1 LQAAEYSSAAKQQTK
16 KENIMKKTILS
27 IIAIRASTAFAVA
40 QTSSTTTTTTTG
52 MGTLTT
58 YTPGSAFIVKET
70 SGPVT
75 YSYGDNV
82 TYVTKSG
89 KTLTESDVTSRM
101 KVGIPVSV
109 GYSTVG
115 EKRVISR
122 VEIDD

>member
-1 LQAAEYSSAAKQQTK
+1 
-16 KENIMKKTILS
+16 
-27 IIAIRASTAFAVA
+27 
-40 QTSSTTTTTTTG
+40 

-58 YTPGSAFIVKET
+58 YTPGSSFVVKET

-75 YSYGDNV
+75 YAYGDTV

-89 KTLTESDVTSRM
+89 KVLSKEDVATRI
-101 KVGIPVSV
+101 KVGVPVSV
-109 GYSTVG
+109 GYTTLG

>member
-1 LQAAEYSSAAKQQTK
+1 
-16 KENIMKKTILS
+16 MKKVILS
-27 IIAIRASTAFAVA
+27 LAAICASTAFAVA

-52 MGTLTT
+52 MGTITE
-58 YTPGSAFIVKET
+58 YSPGQTFIVKET

-75 YSYGDNV
+75 YSYGDSV

-89 KTLTESDVTSRM
+89 KVLTDADLKSRM
-101 KVGIPVSV
+101 KVGAPVSV